1 MNKSDEDLEFIK
13 KFSKISV
20 TNICK
25 KKKVNRGNLLNGL
38 STKEN
43 SKKVRKGIESEVAK
57 LYLELDLVDPNAK
70 DILEGQR

>member
-13 KFSKISV
+13 AFSKISV
-20 TNICK
+20 TDICK

>member
-13 KFSKISV
+13 AFSKISV

-43 SKKVRKGIESEVAK
+43 SKKIRKGIESEVAK

>member
-13 KFSKISV
+13 AFSKISV
-20 TNICK
+20 TDICK

-38 STKEN
+38 STKAN

>member
-13 KFSKISV
+13 AFSKISV
-20 TNICK
+20 TDICK
-25 KKKVNRGNLLNGL
+25 KKKVNRGNLLNRW
-38 STKEN
+38 STKAN